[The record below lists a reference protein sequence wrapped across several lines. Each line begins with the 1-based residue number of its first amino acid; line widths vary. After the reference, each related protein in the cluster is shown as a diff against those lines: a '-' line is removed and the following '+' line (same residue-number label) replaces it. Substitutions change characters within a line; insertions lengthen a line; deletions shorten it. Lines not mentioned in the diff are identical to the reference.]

1 MVNNFS
7 VYIMVRKAKSFNDFH
22 KLALKGQICL
32 LTFGQYSQKTRGI
45 SNKYKRRKVIS
56 YFYKNIMMK

>member
-1 MVNNFS
+1 MVNNFFI
-7 VYIMVRKAKSFNDFH
+7 YIIMVLKAKSFSDFQ

-32 LTFGQYSQKTRGI
+32 LTFGQYSHKTRGI

-56 YFYKNIMMK
+56 YFYKNLLK